1 MTRSTSPFRFPVSD
15 LLGDGGRRR
24 PAVIDTTVDW
34 SLELSRIGPALRAD
48 LTLEG
53 ASGGVFARG
62 RVRTTATH
70 TCHRCLTEW
79 TDDLDL
85 PLAEVLGLD
94 DDEDGYPLD
103 GDVADLEP
111 AVRDLVLLDL
121 PVAPTCR
128 PDCRGLCARC
138 GGDLNT
144 GSCPGHEEEHDSPFA
159 SLRDLLEP

>member
-1 MTRSTSPFRFPVSD
+1 MTRATSPFRFPVSD
-15 LLGDGGRRR
+15 LLGDGGHRR

-34 SLELSRIGPALRAD
+34 AVELSRVGPALHAD

-62 RVRTTATH
+62 RVQTTATH
-70 TCHRCLTEW
+70 RCHRCLTEW
-79 TDDLDL
+79 TEDLDL
-85 PLAEVLGLD
+85 QLGEVFGLD
-94 DDEDGYPLD
+94 DDGDGYPLD

-111 AVRDLVLLDL
+111 PVRDLVLLAL

-128 PDCRGLCARC
+128 PDCLGLCSRC

-144 GSCPGHEEEHDSPFA
+144 GSCPGHEEENDSPFA